1 MCLTTYTRTC
11 NSPQSNDTNF
21 QSPEQDRDFSS
32 WFLQMSDS
40 HCVPLLFTRSDV
52 EMSGHQIG
60 GQVSKNSQGA
70 CSLSCVLSLSLASAL
85 RISKNKQMG
94 AGNAQPRISSRLA
107 ERKASLHSP
116 DILILLHP
124 ARGEQRFSQLSAQG
138 AVSQEHEREGNRVRE
153 LSTMFVER

>member
-1 MCLTTYTRTC
+1 MCSTTYTRTC
-11 NSPQSNDTNF
+11 NSPQTNDPSF
-21 QSPEQDRDFSS
+21 QSPEQDKDFSN

-70 CSLSCVLSLSLASAL
+70 RSLLRACSLSLSLASAL
-85 RISKNKQMG
+85 RISRNKQMG

-107 ERKASLHSP
+107 ERKESLHSP
-116 DILILLHP
+116 DILILLPP
-124 ARGEQRFSQLSAQG
+124 ARGEQRFS
-138 AVSQEHEREGNRVRE
+138 
-153 LSTMFVER
+153 

>member
-1 MCLTTYTRTC
+1 MCSTTYTRTC

-21 QSPEQDRDFSS
+21 QSPEQDKDFSN

-40 HCVPLLFTRSDV
+40 HSLCTFTRSDV

-70 CSLSCVLSLSLASAL
+70 RSLSSTRAISLSLASAL

-107 ERKASLHSP
+107 ERKESLHSP

-124 ARGEQRFSQLSAQG
+124 ARGQRRFS
-138 AVSQEHEREGNRVRE
+138 
-153 LSTMFVER
+153 